1 MFRSLR
7 STLIFPWLFVAFVCC
22 ALTFQLHGLL
32 QLGIGGEIGKVKD
45 AVQDSAERIKQ
56 EFNLYLSGF
65 SAAPAALTI
74 QIANVN

>member
-45 AVQDSAERIKQ
+45 AVKDFRRTDQARTWPLFEWV
-56 EFNLYLSGF
+56 LCGSGE
-65 SAAPAALTI
+65 L
-74 QIANVN
+74 